1 MSLPMLEAIL
11 KSSRRSALR
20 VCSCNYRQLRKNGCA
35 IGLTTIFTRFNN
47 ENDLS
52 ATEILHPLLCA
63 AVAFND
69 FNSRLQLQQSR
80 SITSAVL
87 QQAYLKGH
95 LMAVYLAMTAWRLE
109 ALPPMRTEC
118 CL

>member
-1 MSLPMLEAIL
+1 MYKVEYMNIC
-11 KSSRRSALR
+11 SR
-20 VCSCNYRQLRKNGCA
+20 VEHIYV
-35 IGLTTIFTRFNN
+35 
-47 ENDLS
+47 
-52 ATEILHPLLCA
+52 HPLLCA
-63 AVAFND
+63 TVAFND

-95 LMAVYLAMTAWRLE
+95 LMAVYLAMTAWSLGS
-109 ALPPMRTEC
+109 LPPIRTEC